1 MKEMDQTHTD
11 LVRSRVEIVSM
22 TMVILVMQALTQF
35 GGPLQPIQAPVQILA
50 TGELQ
55 PQLI

>member
-35 GGPLQPIQAPVQILA
+35 GGPLQPIQAPVQTLA